1 MRRKLNNVINYETK
15 NYRFNFT
22 VVDEE
27 GELRPVV
34 IVWNKNP
41 KNDYEKYNPIIEY
54 WDFWD
59 RYDIIDDPEI
69 EENAYSLFAL
79 WYGF

>member
-15 NYRFNFT
+15 NYRFNFS

-34 IVWNKNP
+34 TVWDKNP
-41 KNDYEKYNPIIEY
+41 KNDYPIIEY

>member
-1 MRRKLNNVINYETK
+1 MRRKLNVINYETK

-41 KNDYEKYNPIIEY
+41 KYDYEKYNPIIEY